1 MSDPKAARIDV
12 KVIPVLVNGQHV
24 STVVETEGE
33 WHTIT
38 TRLDMAWAFPGVW
51 KPDGMGGTVLRMGDV
66 LLSVVPVGGGPFDC
80 ALVGTVRG
88 MHYDVRFRAPTL
100 HAAGKRFR
108 EVVL

>member
-1 MSDPKAARIDV
+1 VADPRNASIDAAAYAV
-12 KVIPVLVNGQHV
+12 YVNGQHV